1 MRRLFF
7 CAPNSVRVRSSS
19 FRTGSRGK
27 TNTYYVHRTLS
38 TCPVWHVPSAP
49 QLLACYRGHMDTCP
63 TYHRTWE
70 TGVGYGHEGHRI
82 QPLKIFQH
90 LSSKLL
96 NSYITIVCEE
106 PMKTPLRI
114 AIFCLLCCSVVSFA
128 ESAAQRAESAATV
141 LNEIMSAPDS
151 GIPEEILGSAKCI
164 AVVPSLLKGGF
175 VFGGA
180 HGRGMV
186 TCRTGNGWSAPAPFT
201 MTGGSFGF
209 QIGLQGVDLVMMVM
223 NDRGMQA
230 LLSATFKLGVDAS
243 AAAGPVGRHAEGAT
257 DWKFRAEV
265 LTYSR
270 ARGLFAGVTVSGSSI
285 RQDESATRELYGR
298 MVPFKSILTGAI
310 PSPQGGEPFVGAVR
324 KAAGNETKAT
334 GTPPR
339 QNVPVNP
346 PPTTPA
352 PAAAP
357 VSAPAQPAPANPPAS
372 GPSPATAPS
381 TPGSQAAPAAT
392 PPPGF

>member
-1 MRRLFF
+1 
-7 CAPNSVRVRSSS
+7 
-19 FRTGSRGK
+19 
-27 TNTYYVHRTLS
+27 
-38 TCPVWHVPSAP
+38 
-49 QLLACYRGHMDTCP
+49 
-63 TYHRTWE
+63 
-70 TGVGYGHEGHRI
+70 
-82 QPLKIFQH
+82 
-90 LSSKLL
+90 
-96 NSYITIVCEE
+96 
-106 PMKTPLRI
+106 MKTPLRI
-114 AIFCLLCCSVVSFA
+114 AFFVCLLCCSVVSFA
-128 ESAAQRAESAATV
+128 ETAAGRAESAATV
-141 LNEIMSAPDS
+141 LNEIMSAPDK

-186 TCRTGNGWSAPAPFT
+186 SCRTDNGWSPPAPFT

-270 ARGLFAGVTVSGSSI
+270 ARGLFAGVTVNGSSI
-285 RQDESATRELYGR
+285 RQDDSATRELYGR

-324 KAAGNETKAT
+324 KATGNESKASST
-334 GTPPR
+334 QPR
-339 QNVPVNP
+339 QKVPVNP

-352 PAAAP
+352 PVAAP
-357 VSAPAQPAPANPPAS
+357 VSAPAPA
-372 GPSPATAPS
+372 PATAPAS
-381 TPGSQAAPAAT
+381 QPAPPAAPAAPGNQAAPSAT
-392 PPPGF
+392 PPPG